1 MAAAH
6 EEDVQIEEGEED
18 DDSVDHDIVHEPLS
32 PEDAHRS
39 VYADVRGAHMLKYTE
54 FYQYFALLGLLT
66 GVGLMSINNIGND
79 VSCPMYTTSTIPP

>member
-1 MAAAH
+1 M
-6 EEDVQIEEGEED
+6 DDIQNGEED
-18 DDSVDHDIVHEPLS
+18 DDDMSHDIVDEPLA

-66 GVGLMSINNIGND
+66 GIGLMSINNIGND
-79 VSCPMYTTSTIPP
+79 VSFQLCPFFQSN